1 MCLCL
6 KKKALNA
13 TIAVQLKKINA
24 GRNKTTIYIKIQAN
38 HGAFAK
44 ITNILTIKTSTSL
57 HYYDYKWS
65 DLRLPIVVHFLK
77 NCTNLNDKSDS

>member
-1 MCLCL
+1 LCLCL

-44 ITNILTIKTSTSL
+44 ITNKTSTSL
-57 HYYDYKWS
+57 HYYDYK
-65 DLRLPIVVHFLK
+65 
-77 NCTNLNDKSDS
+77 